1 MEKEI
6 IKKFTRF
13 LKEKGVYKEFI
24 NEFKKP
30 NGVFL
35 RHAWAESEV
44 HWKSNKFNSI
54 PNETFESY
62 CDSLNLPEELLN
74 FAFSWGDTKKKYG
87 YWETLSI
94 AWKKELSKRVKK
106 N

>member
-13 LKEKGVYKEFI
+13 LKEKGVYKESI

-30 NGVFL
+30 NGAFV
-35 RHAWAESEV
+35 RHTWAESEV
-44 HWKSNKFNSI
+44 RWKSNRFNSI

-74 FAFSWGDTKKKYG
+74 FAFSWGRF
-87 YWETLSI
+87 
-94 AWKKELSKRVKK
+94 KEEILFLGRIILLLEKRDKRF